1 MTARTWRQ
9 AQTLMAACDA
19 PLSESSLAAALSAAR
34 RRWEP
39 LQDVPPALLVT
50 RDELPAAEELAA
62 HPLLELAEVREVSN
76 LREGWAAAWLLAPV
90 PTESG

>member
-1 MTARTWRQ
+1 MNVRTWRQ
-9 AQTLMAACDA
+9 AQTLMAACDV

-39 LQDVPPALLVT
+39 LEDIPPALLVT

-62 HPLLELAEVREVSN
+62 HPLLELSEVREVSN
-76 LREGWAAAWLLAPV
+76 LRDGWAAAWLLAPA
-90 PTESG
+90 PDAPA